1 MQIGI
6 FTKTFERPTL
16 EENFDAVKEHGL
28 QAVQLNLESAGGD
41 PMPEQ
46 IPDELCQRIC
56 DGLAARQI
64 ALAAVSG
71 TFNII
76 APNPQERSTGMR
88 RLGAIAAACKK
99 MGTELITMCT
109 GTRDPHYMWANHPD
123 NNSEAAWRDMLQ
135 AMAQAVQIAADHD
148 VTLVLE
154 PEVNNV
160 VNTAAKA
167 RRLLDEL
174 RSPHLKVVIDGANL
188 FHAGQLGRMR
198 EVLDEAFDLLG
209 DDIRM
214 AHAKDLERDGD
225 AGHQAAGT
233 GVLDYDHYL
242 SLLQKVGFDGALILH
257 NLSEEQVPNSL
268 AFVRGKLDD

>member
-6 FTKTFERPTL
+6 FTKTFEHPTL
-16 EENFDAVKEHGL
+16 EETLDAVKEYGL
-28 QAVQLNLESAGGD
+28 EAIQLNLESVGGV

-46 IPDELCQRIC
+46 IPDEMCQRIHSA
-56 DGLAARQI
+56 LAARQI

-76 APNPQERSTGMR
+76 DPDEEERRAGMR
-88 RLGAIAAACKK
+88 QLGTIAATCKK
-99 MGTELITMCT
+99 MGTELITICT
-109 GTRDPHYMWANHPD
+109 GTRDPHSMWTAHPD
-123 NNSEAAWRDMLQ
+123 NNSDAAWRDMVQ
-135 AMAQAVQIAADHD
+135 AMAQAVQIAADND
-148 VTLVLE
+148 VTLIFE

-167 RRLLDEL
+167 RRLLDET
-174 RSPHLKVVIDGANL
+174 RSQHLKVVIDGANL
-188 FHAGQLGRMR
+188 FHAGQLPRMR
-198 EVLDEAFDLLG
+198 EILDEAFDLLG

-233 GVLDYDHYL
+233 GVLDYAHYL
-242 SLLQKVGFDGALILH
+242 ALLQSSAFDGALILH
-257 NLSEEQVPNSL
+257 SLGENQVLESL
-268 AFVRGKLDD
+268 AFVREKMAS